1 MFNYIKK
8 KIHILQ
14 NIYIKNKYFF
24 NRESF
29 AMDGEDIAIKKYAEK
44 IKNGI
49 YIDVGAHHPIQ
60 RNNTHLLYKNGWRG
74 VNIDINKFSI
84 DLFNFLRP
92 DDVNI
97 LSAISDNND
106 EIDIYFQK
114 EFSQLN
120 TTDINLAKEHF
131 NNNFKTKRIKCQTL
145 NSLLERSKYKDKKI
159 DFINIDVE
167 GAEMKV
173 LKQLNFEIYDPE
185 IICVEILGC
194 RHISNL
200 QDREREIKND
210 EIYKFLVEKNYKKV
224 WSGSS
229 FCSHLFIK

>member
-84 DLFNFLRP
+84 ELFNFLRP

>member
-1 MFNYIKK
+1 MFNNLKN

-14 NIYIKNKYFF
+14 NVYIKNRYFLK
-24 NRESF
+24 RETF
-29 AMDGEDIAIKKYAEK
+29 AMDGEDIAIKRYAEK

-49 YIDVGAHHPIQ
+49 YVDVGAHHPIQ
-60 RNNTHLLYKNGWRG
+60 RNNTHLLYKSGWRG

-92 DDVNI
+92 DDYNI

-106 EIDIYFQK
+106 EIDVFFQK

-120 TTDINLAKEHF
+120 TTDLNLAKEHF
-131 NNNFKTKRIKCQTL
+131 DNNFKTKRIKCQTL
-145 NSLLERSKYKDKKI
+145 NSLLEKSKYKKTKI
-159 DFINIDVE
+159 DLINIDVE

-173 LKQLNFEIYDPE
+173 LKDFDFKTYDPK
-185 IICVEILGC
+185 IICVEILGY
-194 RHISNL
+194 RHIDNL
-200 QDREREIKND
+200 SEKESEIKNN
-210 EIYKFLVEKNYKKV
+210 EIYKFLSEKKYKKV

-229 FCSHLFIK
+229 FCSHLFVK